1 MSRKKSE
8 RAAEASRRNG
18 ARSQGPR
25 SAEGKATS
33 AGNARTH
40 GLFAPILHEDRDAST
55 WRERIAGILQAR
67 GDTSGAWLGGDIA
80 TEAAVRLEHATRL
93 VQGLGQKVEAALE
106 KEHPDPSEMTAL
118 LVQLARMRVYQRRF
132 RGRRDRALRTM
143 MRNLSGS

>member
-1 MSRKKSE
+1 MTRWKSE

-25 SAEGKATS
+25 SAEGKARS

-40 GLFAPILHEDRDAST
+40 GLFAPVVHEEREASS
-55 WRERIAGILQAR
+55 WQERIAVMLEAR
-67 GDTSGAWLGGDIA
+67 GDTSGVWLGGDIA

-93 VQGLGQKVEAALE
+93 VQVLGQKLE
-106 KEHPDPSEMTAL
+106 TAFEQEHPDPSEMAAL
-118 LVQLARMRVYQRRF
+118 LEQLARMRVYQRRF

-143 MRNLSGS
+143 MRS